1 MWSLGMVLIY
11 LILVGTDFY
20 LISKLALVFSLTL
33 FYQECTESCFF
44 FFLLI
49 HSQEGSLWAS
59 ESENNHVQKIF
70 LKVLSLVKG
79 VQGR

>member
-1 MWSLGMVLIY
+1 MVFGDGFDLPDIGRY
-11 LILVGTDFY
+11 RFLFNK
-20 LISKLALVFSLTL
+20 LISFGFFINPFLPRVHRILL
-33 FYQECTESCFF
+33 F

>member
-20 LISKLALVFSLTL
+20 LISKLALVFHYPFLPRVHRIL
-33 FYQECTESCFF
+33 HF

-79 VQGR
+79 VQGK

>member
-20 LISKLALVFSLTL
+20 LISKLALVFHEPFSTKSAQNLA
-33 FYQECTESCFF
+33 F